1 VTITSSDKWYAL
13 GYRAYSRE
21 EEEPEGIGTL
31 ALSWWQQGY
40 NAAEADEAAV
50 GDTLMDEDEDMF
62 DGWDEDKDEDND
74 Y

>member
-1 VTITSSDKWYAL
+1 MTITSSDKRYAQ
-13 GYRAYSRE
+13 GYRAYATGESF
-21 EEEPEGIGTL
+21 PMFAGVH
-31 ALSWWQQGY
+31 AAKCWQQGY